1 MVVIVGLMCFA
12 LGVFLTTLIALFV
25 IGVLYREAVNVV
37 DSYMGGFTLRSSPAD
52 ARASA
57 GEGIWHAND

>member
-1 MVVIVGLMCFA
+1 MVVIVGLICFA

-25 IGVLYREAVNVV
+25 IGVLYREAAHVV
-37 DSYMGGFTLRSSPAD
+37 DSCMDGFTLRSFPAD

-57 GEGIWHAND
+57 SEGIWHAND